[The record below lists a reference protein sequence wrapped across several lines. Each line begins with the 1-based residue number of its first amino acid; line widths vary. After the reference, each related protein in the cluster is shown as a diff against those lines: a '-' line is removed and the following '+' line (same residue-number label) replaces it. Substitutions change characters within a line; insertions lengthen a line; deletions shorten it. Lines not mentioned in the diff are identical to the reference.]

1 LESRQQRILEEISS
15 LPVDKILAR
24 ASAAGLKVRGKL
36 MIDGEA
42 EEKSFLARMPYSNLD
57 SHHLMLPIVSPCLA
71 AALVMN
77 ME

>member
-1 LESRQQRILEEISS
+1 VIS
-15 LPVDKILAR
+15 LLHVDKILAR
-24 ASAAGLKVRGKL
+24 ASAAGLKVREKL

-42 EEKSFLARMPYSNLD
+42 EEKSSLARMPYSNLD
-57 SHHLMLPIVSPCLA
+57 SHHLMQAVVAPCLA